1 MNKTYLLP
9 LACLCL
15 FVASCQTKQKDAELR
30 VWSDTPAY
38 TCVFENQ
45 DQMGVTSDIYD
56 GIYEGDALPQ
66 LPRVPNPSP
75 QIKRWASGEGAD
87 YLHEETNAATGG
99 KYTNPVRL
107 WESDPY
113 PIGNG
118 RMAASVFHGSGRDRY
133 ALNEVSYWS
142 GGRNGGT
149 INEKGDKSFNGEN
162 GPEATD
168 DEFGGYQPVADFM
181 VDFGAPVQQGTFVR
195 EILLNQ
201 GQVHAEAVRKGVK
214 VSSTAFCSYPDQVMV
229 LRYEAEKTGALNL
242 QFSYALQRA
251 EDKVVITDNTL
262 ELRSALVNGMEC
274 VAKAT
279 LIPEGGSLEASSYAV
294 QLKDATACTVILAIE
309 TNYEMNYAAAWHGE
323 AADARINKRMEA
335 VANTTYQ
342 QLLQNHEADFTNLFN
357 RVSLQLPAS
366 ADSLRALPTAAR
378 LERYKQQP
386 VDTGLEETLFN
397 FGRYLMIQTSR
408 PGSLPAGLQGIWN
421 GMVKA
426 PWGNDYHSNINLQMV
441 YWLPEVADL
450 SECHLSL
457 INYLY
462 AMREPNRLATREY
475 LSAIGEDPA
484 RATDGWVV
492 YTSHNPFGGHGW
504 QVNLPGSAWYGL
516 HIWEHFAFT
525 QDTLYLKEKAY
536 PMLKELSQYWM
547 QHLKTL
553 GEGVEGFHSNY
564 QAVDVTQYPEL
575 ARVKAGTLVVP
586 EGWSPEHGP
595 RGEDGVTHDQQIV
608 SELFRNTL
616 KAAQLLQ
623 VDKEWADSLALVCER
638 MYQPQIGAKGNL
650 MEWMIDREPETDHR
664 HTSHLFGVYPGSS
677 ISVAQTPELAE
688 AARQSLLYRKNTGD
702 SERSWAWTWRCMLW
716 SRLHDGEKAH
726 QMLEG
731 LIRCNML
738 DNLFTS
744 HKIPLQIDGNYGIAA
759 AMLEML
765 VQSHED
771 EVALLPALPSQWHSG
786 KVMGVKLR
794 GNRKLD
800 MEWRNGKVVN
810 YTIHDL

>member
-1 MNKTYLLP
+1 M
-9 LACLCL
+9 
-15 FVASCQTKQKDAELR
+15 DAEQR

-45 DQMGVTSDIYD
+45 DELGVTSDIYD

-87 YLHEETNAATGG
+87 YLHEETHAATAG
-99 KYTNPVRL
+99 KYPNPVRL
-107 WESDPY
+107 WEADPY

-118 RMAASVFHGSGRDRY
+118 RIAASVFHGSGRDRY

-149 INEKGDKSFNGEN
+149 INAKGDKSFNGEN
-162 GPEATD
+162 GPDATED
-168 DEFGGYQPVADFM
+168 DFGGYQPVADFM
-181 VDFGAPVQQGTFVR
+181 VDYGAPVQKGSFVR
-195 EILLNQ
+195 EILLNK
-201 GQVHAEAVRKGVK
+201 GLVHSSAIRKGVK
-214 VSSTAFCSYPDQVMV
+214 VHSSAFCSYPDQVMV
-229 LRYEAEKTGALNL
+229 LRYEAEKSGALNL
-242 QFSYALQRA
+242 QFSYAIQRA
-251 EDKVVITDNTL
+251 NDTVVITDNTL
-262 ELRSALVNGMEC
+262 ELRSALVNGMAC
-274 VAKAT
+274 IARAT
-279 LIPEGGSLEASSYAV
+279 LLPEGGKLEAESSAV
-294 QLKDATACTVILAIE
+294 QLKDANACTVILSVE
-309 TNYEMNYAAAWHGE
+309 TNYQMNYAAGWRGEE
-323 AADARINKRMEA
+323 AATRVQQRMNA
-335 VANTTYQ
+335 LTNIAFP
-342 QLLQNHEADFTNLFN
+342 QLLQRHEADFTHLYN
-357 RVSLQLPAS
+357 RASLQLPQA

-378 LERYKQQP
+378 LERYKQQHT
-386 VDTGLEETLFN
+386 DTGLEETLFN

-441 YWLPEVADL
+441 YWLPEVANL
-450 SECHLSL
+450 SECHLAL
-457 INYLY
+457 IDYLY
-462 AMREPNRLATREY
+462 AMREPNRLATSEY

-484 RATDGWVV
+484 RATNGWVV

-525 QDTLYLKEKAY
+525 QDTLYLKNEAY
-536 PMLKELSQYWM
+536 PMLKELSEYWM
-547 QHLKTL
+547 QHLKAL
-553 GEGVEGFHSNY
+553 GDGAEGFHSNY
-564 QAVDVTQYPEL
+564 QPVDVSKYPEL
-575 ARVKAGTLVVP
+575 AHVKAGTLVVP

-616 KAAQLLQ
+616 QAARILQ
-623 VDKEWADSLALVCER
+623 VDKEWSDSLSAICDR
-638 MYQPQIGAKGNL
+638 MYVPQIGAKGNL
-650 MEWMIDREPETDHR
+650 MEWMIDRDPETDHR

-677 ISVAQTPELAE
+677 ISVEKTPALAK

-716 SRLHDGEKAH
+716 SRLHEGEKAH

-731 LIRCNML
+731 LICSNML

-759 AMLEML
+759 AMIEML

-771 EVALLPALPSQWHSG
+771 KIVLLPALPPQWKSG
-786 KVMGVKLR
+786 KVTGIKLR
-794 GNRKLD
+794 GNLTLS
-800 MEWRNGKVVN
+800 MEWHDGVLYN
-810 YTIHDL
+810 YTILGNLPPGVTVVTGNKTAF